1 MVLSKRASLTLK
13 SSNFHPHG
21 LPWSICASPH
31 LPKRTCPTHKGLAQS
46 AFGISCQLRSCRRQD
61 SFLRMRACCSQA
73 REEGSGSRVWLL
85 TFTRAVVPNRPR
97 TKLVENPISI
107 HQKLACL
114 AAPSPRAECHSPAIN
129 YFLRHFCPLTAP
141 LGIPRLLDQS
151 DASGIFQPG
160 FGRDLAGTAG
170 PQPAGMW
177 NLPRMPRVLCAWSSV
192 SCFYR

>member
-1 MVLSKRASLTLK
+1 MCQTENSPGGIKQESVLTLK

-31 LPKRTCPTHKGLAQS
+31 LPERTCPTHKGLAQS

-61 SFLRMRACCSQA
+61 SFLRTRACCSQA

-141 LGIPRLLDQS
+141 LGIRVPGSLIKVMLQ
-151 DASGIFQPG
+151 ASFSLV
-160 FGRDLAGTAG
+160 LAGI
-170 PQPAGMW
+170 
-177 NLPRMPRVLCAWSSV
+177 
-192 SCFYR
+192 